1 MRKHRPGLLSLSL
14 RCGLML
20 LVLMQFAEAAQAQS
34 SEEYP
39 GPWSEIT
46 QDVREF
52 LALHKVYACNEAV
65 GRQSS
70 RNSDEYLLYCTRDEK
85 HWTSWRVQPAAR
97 KLRGPDKLIEGI
109 PLPSAYDR

>member
-1 MRKHRPGLLSLSL
+1 VKDYWQIGSKVMQKHQPGLLSLSL
-14 RCGLML
+14 RCGSML
-20 LVLMQFAEAAQAQS
+20 LVSMPFAEAAQAQS

-85 HWTSWRVQPAAR
+85 HWTSWRV
-97 KLRGPDKLIEGI
+97 
-109 PLPSAYDR
+109 